1 MSAKLLQVRDLSIRF
16 DTPRGL
22 VHAVSDVGFDLAAGR
37 TLAIVGE
44 SGSGKSV
51 LSRAILR
58 LLPEGTTRRS
68 GQVLFDGTN
77 LADLDEAARRGCLL
91 PAGR

>member
-1 MSAKLLQVRDLSIRF
+1 MTEPLLKVRDLSIRF

-22 VHAVSDVGFDLAAGR
+22 VHAVNNVCFDLMPSR

-58 LLPEGTTRRS
+58 LLPEATSRRS
-68 GQVLFDGTN
+68 GQILFDGKD
-77 LADLDEAARRGCLL
+77 LAALGEPSCARCAARTS
-91 PAGR
+91 P